1 MEKPE
6 EMVAPATLAGEI
18 GVTES
23 ALAKWRTDGTG
34 PPFCKLGH
42 KVVRYPR
49 SGIEAW
55 KFARVKTRTAA
66 NADEACP
73 EVAA

>member
-1 MEKPE
+1 MEIHEK
-6 EMVAPATLAGEI
+6 MVPPAALAGEL

-23 ALAKWRTDGTG
+23 ALAKWRTEGNG

-49 SGIEAW
+49 SGIEKW
-55 KFARVKTRTAA
+55 KAARVRARTTDIIAQHAEAA
-66 NADEACP
+66 C
-73 EVAA
+73 

>member
-1 MEKPE
+1 MDMPE
-6 EMVAPATLAGEI
+6 VMVVPAALARELD
-18 GVTES
+18 VTEG
-23 ALAKWRTDGTG
+23 ALAKWRTEGSG

-55 KFARVKTRTAA
+55 KSACMRARTTVVSKPA
-66 NADEACP
+66 
-73 EVAA
+73 EVAAC